1 MAYTFNY
8 TTIGS
13 GQNTTFTDELK
24 EKLLAK
30 MVFEGR
36 TAELVK
42 VIPGVKRAITLNLLA
57 NTAKPTT
64 ATCGWT
70 PDPSNKYV
78 NLDQKELE
86 VCPLE
91 IKDAICPKDFEQ
103 LYLGMYMKNN
113 KEVPFEELIA
123 ESYINKAMNFNEKI
137 IWDRGGCTDGLL
149 KMISEDGNVTDAS
162 TEVAGA
168 SDAVEAVNALIA
180 AATPDILM
188 HSDKVVFTSYAMYNA
203 YASKLRATNL
213 YIQPNYQNGDGANY
227 EMYIPGT
234 DIRLIAIA
242 GMDNP
247 ATTIASG
254 YSLDGGVTFQPM
266 ILTYADNI
274 VLGTDMLND
283 EEMLDMFYSRD
294 NDEVR
299 INIQYKLG
307 WNFYFGEHI
316 VKGYTI

>member
-1 MAYTFNY
+1 MAYTFDY

-24 EKLLAK
+24 ERLLAK

-57 NTAKPTT
+57 NSAEPTA

-70 PDPSNKYV
+70 PNPSNKYV
-78 NLDQKELE
+78 GLDQKELE
-86 VCPLE
+86 VIALE
-91 IKDAICPKDFEQ
+91 VKDAICPKDFEQ
-103 LYLGMYMKNN
+103 LYLGMYMRNN

-123 ESYINKAMNFNEKI
+123 DSYVNKVKNYDEKLV
-137 IWDRGGCTDGLL
+137 WDGDTNGHKGLL
-149 KMISEDGNVTDAS
+149 TLINADTNVIDAS
-162 TEVAGA
+162 TDVSGA
-168 SDAVEAVNALIA
+168 STAIDAVNALLA
-180 AATPDILM
+180 SATPDILM
-188 HSDKVVFTSYAMYNA
+188 HENKVVFTSYAFYNA
-203 YASKLRATNL
+203 YASELRAANH
-213 YIQPNYQNGDGANY
+213 YVQPNYMNGEGANY

-242 GMDNP
+242 GMDNLVN
-247 ATTIASG
+247 TTIATG
-254 YSLDGGVTFQPM
+254 YSVNGAKQP
-266 ILTYADNI
+266 IVLTYADNI

-283 EEMLDMFYSRD
+283 EEMFDMWYSRD

-299 INIQYKLG
+299 VNIQYKLG
-307 WNFYFGEHI
+307 WNFYFGDHI
-316 VKGYTI
+316 VKGYKL

>member
-1 MAYTFNY
+1 MAYNFDY
-8 TTIGS
+8 TKIGS

-36 TAELVK
+36 TAEIVK

-57 NTAKPTT
+57 NTAEPTT

-70 PDPSNKYV
+70 PDPSNQYV
-78 NLDQKELE
+78 NLDQKELT

-91 IKDAICPKDFEQ
+91 VKDAICPKDFEQ

-123 ESYINKAMNFNEKI
+123 ESYINKVKNFNEKI
-137 IWDRGGCTDGLL
+137 IWDKGGCTEGLL
-149 KMISEDGNVTDAS
+149 SMISGDDSNAIDAS
-162 TEVAGA
+162 AEVAGA
-168 SDAVEAVNALIA
+168 NDAVDAVNTLISMA
-180 AATPDILM
+180 SPDILM
-188 HSDKVVFTSYAMYNA
+188 HTDKVVLTSYAFYNA
-203 YASKLRATNL
+203 YASKLRETNL
-213 YIQPNYQNGDGANY
+213 YIQPNYQNGEGANY

-242 GMDNP
+242 GMDNLVNTP
-247 ATTIASG
+247 SVG
-254 YSLDGGVTFQPM
+254 FDVNGKLQPM

-283 EEMLDMFYSRD
+283 EEMFDMWYSRD

-299 INIQYKLG
+299 VNIQYKLG

-316 VKGYTI
+316 VRGYKI

>member
-1 MAYTFNY
+1 MPYTFDY

-13 GQNTTFTDELK
+13 GQNTTFTDEMK
-24 EKLLAK
+24 ELLLAK

-57 NTAKPTT
+57 NSATPTT

-70 PDPSNKYV
+70 PNPSNKYV
-78 NLDQKELE
+78 SLDQKELA
-86 VCPLE
+86 VLPLE
-91 IKDAICPKDFEQ
+91 VKDAICPKDFEQ

-123 ESYINKAMNFNEKI
+123 DSYVNKVKNYDEKL
-137 IWDRGGCTDGLL
+137 IWDGDGVNKGLL
-149 KMISEDGNVTDAS
+149 TLINTDATVIDASS
-162 TEVAGA
+162 TVSLANNTA
-168 SDAVEAVNALIA
+168 IDAINALLA

-188 HSDKVVFTSYAMYNA
+188 HENKVVLTSYAMFNA
-203 YASKLRATNL
+203 YASELRAANL
-213 YIQPNYQNGDGANY
+213 YMQPNYVNGEGANY

-234 DIRLIAIA
+234 DICLIAIA
-242 GMDNP
+242 GMDNLVN
-247 ATTIASG
+247 ATISIG
-254 YSLDGGVTFQPM
+254 FVVNSVKQPM
-266 ILTYADNI
+266 VLTYADNI

-283 EEMLDMFYSRD
+283 EEMFDMWYSRD

-299 INIQYKLG
+299 VNIQYKLG
-307 WNFYFGEHI
+307 WNFYFGDHI
-316 VKGYTI
+316 VKGYKI